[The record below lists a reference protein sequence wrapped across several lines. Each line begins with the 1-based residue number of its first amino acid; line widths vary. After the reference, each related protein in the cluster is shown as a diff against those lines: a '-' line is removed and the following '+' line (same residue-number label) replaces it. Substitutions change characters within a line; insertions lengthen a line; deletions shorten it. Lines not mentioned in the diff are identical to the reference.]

1 MAEYEDNHGGVENP
15 FGQRIVYRTYLREGD
30 SVAERRAA
38 VVVSG
43 KVVVKGWNCGG
54 LYGVYMEFVSGERS
68 TCGHCGKEI
77 KRAANDVGWAHTD
90 YADHD
95 ARRG

>member
-1 MAEYEDNHGGVENP
+1 MAEYEDNHGGAENP
-15 FGQRIVYRTYLREGD
+15 FGQRIVYRTYLCEGR

-43 KVVVKGWNCGG
+43 KVVVKGWNSGG
-54 LYGVYMEFVSGERS
+54 LYEVYMDFVRGERS
-68 TCGHCGKEI
+68 TCGVCGKEI
-77 KRAANDVGWAHTD
+77 KRATNPIGWAHTEE
-90 YADHD
+90 ADHD